1 MTVRIGRWVLWFGM
15 VALVTAVL
23 VPVRSEADQSYIPLA
38 YLLIVLGGSLG
49 AGHRLGFALAT
60 VSFLVIDFFLQT
72 PYNRVLTFGRPAD
85 FVTLAAFYAVAGVAS
100 RLLASARHERD
111 LALLRAEQVTAL
123 SLERERLI
131 AEVEHVAALREAERM
146 KDFVL
151 TSVSHD
157 LRTPLTTIKALAQEE
172 QRTGTSRAAEIEEQ
186 ADRLSGMVSDLLD
199 LSRLRSGTFGV
210 EAELNA
216 AEDVIGAAIRQV
228 QGILNGRTVSAVIDA
243 RAPALYGHFDFLLT
257 LRILGNLI
265 ENALKV
271 TAPGSAVEVSPSRD
285 ERGLVIGVADRGPG
299 VPEVERERIFE
310 PFYRPQ
316 GAPPDHGRAGL
327 GLAIARALAEAQG
340 GSIGSRPRAGG
351 GTVFEVIL
359 PAADEPGPD
368 PQPGPGRILVDS

>member
-23 VPVRSEADQSYIPLA
+23 VPIRSEADQSYIPLA

-100 RLLASARHERD
+100 RLLESARAERD
-111 LALLRAEQVTAL
+111 LALLRADQVTAL
-123 SLERERLI
+123 SRERERLI
-131 AEVEHVAALREAERM
+131 AEVEHVGALREAERM

-172 QRTGTSRAAEIEEQ
+172 QRTGTSRAAEIENQ
-186 ADRLSGMVSDLLD
+186 ADRLSRMVSDLLD
-199 LSRLRSGTFGV
+199 LSRLRSGTFRV

-228 QGILNGRTVSAVIDA
+228 EGILNGRKVGALIDSS
-243 RAPALYGHFDFLLT
+243 APALYGHFDFLLT
-257 LRILGNLI
+257 LRILGNLV

-271 TAPGSAVEVSPSRD
+271 TAPGGTVEVSPSRD

-316 GAPPDHGRAGL
+316 GSPPDHGRAGL

-340 GSIGSRPRAGG
+340 GSIRSRPRTGG
-351 GTVFEVIL
+351 GAVFEIIL
-359 PAADEPGPD
+359 PAADEPPEA
-368 PQPGPGRILVDS
+368 RS